1 MAQNQIIHNADTRLA
16 RKVGGILMRGLFAY
30 LALTPVIICWGVLL
44 IIVVIIT
51 LVSFTQASDAMAA
64 IFGVLADLSTRFPF
78 LERFALGSPAVKDS
92 GVIEIN
98 NSNLTDVIFGLYGW
112 VAMPFVVLGLL
123 LDLLR
128 GPRPT
133 RPLSRKIKILNLATL
148 AVIAALFMNFLLGS
162 EIWAGSALAWS
173 LMFTIGPGIVW
184 IISAVSL
191 AVNHF
196 IANINIETSS
206 GHV

>member
-1 MAQNQIIHNADTRLA
+1 
-16 RKVGGILMRGLFAY
+16 MRGLFAY

-112 VAMPFVVLGLL
+112 VAMPF
-123 LDLLR
+123 
-128 GPRPT
+128 
-133 RPLSRKIKILNLATL
+133 PL
-148 AVIAALFMNFLLGS
+148 
-162 EIWAGSALAWS
+162 
-173 LMFTIGPGIVW
+173 
-184 IISAVSL
+184 
-191 AVNHF
+191 
-196 IANINIETSS
+196 
-206 GHV
+206 

>member
-1 MAQNQIIHNADTRLA
+1 VAQNQIIHNADTRLA

-112 VAMPFVVLGLL
+112 VAMPFPGGQCR
-123 LDLLR
+123 R
-128 GPRPT
+128 GPPHGCQHRRT
-133 RPLSRKIKILNLATL
+133 GGR
-148 AVIAALFMNFLLGS
+148 G
-162 EIWAGSALAWS
+162 G
-173 LMFTIGPGIVW
+173 GIR
-184 IISAVSL
+184 
-191 AVNHF
+191 
-196 IANINIETSS
+196 
-206 GHV
+206 

>member
-1 MAQNQIIHNADTRLA
+1 MAQNQIRRNADTRLA
-16 RKVGGILMRGLFAY
+16 SKVGGILMRGLFAY

-44 IIVVIIT
+44 IIVFIIT
-51 LVSFTQASDAMAA
+51 LVSFTQASDAVAA
-64 IFGVLADLSTRFPF
+64 IFGVLSDLTTRFPF
-78 LERFALGSPAVKDS
+78 LERFALDSPALKDS

-98 NSNLTDVIFGLYGW
+98 NSNLADVIFGLYGW

-128 GPRPT
+128 GPRPP

-162 EIWAGSALAWS
+162 EIWAGSALAWL
-173 LMFTIGPGIVW
+173 LMFTLGPGIVW
-184 IISAVSL
+184 VISAVSL
-191 AVNHF
+191 SVNHF
-196 IANINIETSS
+196 IAKINIETRS